1 MARFKKLDV
10 PHQWKDEFTKYPH
23 GYSIFESI
31 SKWVDQVNRMITN
44 INQWNEY
51 LRGFTSTFGEVPQQM
66 AELRQE
72 MTDLVDSI
80 NSDLTTITDEIA
92 GLADN
97 ILSHLAESASQST
110 LGHIRLPEDWIDL
123 DLKYG
128 WEEFEGYTPQ
138 YRKNAFGWVQFRG
151 RVKPDNTISNT
162 IASIP
167 PEYTP
172 SVTVVAASVTQGL
185 NPLGKA
191 YVTAT
196 SNIGIS
202 DRNMSYGYY
211 SLDNLG
217 YYID

>member
-10 PHQWKDEFTKYPH
+10 PYQWKDEFTKYPH
-23 GYSIFESI
+23 GYSIFQAI

-44 INQWNEY
+44 INGWNEY
-51 LRGFTSTFGEVPQQM
+51 LDGFTSNFGEVPQQM
-66 AELRQE
+66 VELRQE
-72 MTDLVDSI
+72 MESLINSI
-80 NSDLTTITDEIA
+80 NSDLTTITDEVT
-92 GLADN
+92 GLADTL
-97 ILSHLAESASQST
+97 LSHLAESASQST
-110 LGHIRLPEDWIDL
+110 SGHIRLPEDWIDL
-123 DLKYG
+123 DLKNG
-128 WEEFEGYTPQ
+128 WEVFEQYTPQ

-151 RVKPDNTISNT
+151 RVKPANATSNT

-172 SVTVVAASVTQGL
+172 SVIAVAASVTQGL

-196 SNIGIS
+196 SNLGIS
-202 DRNMSYGYY
+202 DRVSSYGYY